1 MVQHGPG
8 FAPIGF
14 HIFGIV
20 ILFVLVAGA
29 GVAALIVWAVRASGR
44 PAYPMGP
51 PPMQAGAPPPQ
62 VSRETPL
69 EILARRFASGEITAE
84 EYQKAR
90 DLLGGGAKT

>member
-29 GVAALIVWAVRASGR
+29 GLAALIVWAVRASGR
-44 PAYPMGP
+44 PAYPV
-51 PPMQAGAPPPQ
+51 AAPYAPTGSPPQ
-62 VSRETPL
+62 AARETPL
-69 EILARRFASGEITAE
+69 EILARRFAAGEITPE
-84 EYQKAR
+84 EYERAR
-90 DLLGGGAKT
+90 DLLGGSGPKT